1 MNASVK
7 LLKEEIYLLQQ
18 PGSYVGEVVKLMGK
32 DKALV
37 KLGSEGKYLVDIDKK
52 IDQKLLKTNIRVAL

>member
-52 IDQKLLKTNIRVAL
+52 IDQKILKTNT

>member
-52 IDQKLLKTNIRVAL
+52 ID

>member
-1 MNASVK
+1 
-7 LLKEEIYLLQQ
+7 
-18 PGSYVGEVVKLMGK
+18 MGK

-52 IDQKLLKTNIRVAL
+52 IDQKNLKTNT